1 MARNTDTRDRLIEA
15 AIELIYGRSF
25 GAVGVQEICAR
36 AGVQKGSFYHFF
48 RSKRE
53 LAVAAIDELWHRLR
67 EQVFDPAFAEDAPPL
82 QRIERFFERSAAF
95 QEAQAKASGHVLG
108 CPLGN
113 LALEM
118 STQDE
123 ELRAHLE
130 RLFRAAER
138 RIEKALQA
146 ARADGSAP
154 DVDPAAAARAV
165 FAYMEGALLMAK
177 TGNDPQAV
185 RALGRSAVALATAVT
200 TRAEI
205 AAE

>member
-1 MARNTDTRDRLIEA
+1 MAKTTDTRERLIHA

-36 AGVQKGSFYHFF
+36 ADVQKGSFYHFF

-53 LAVAAIDELWHRLR
+53 LAIAAIDELWRRLQR
-67 EQVFDPAFAEDAPPL
+67 QVFDPAFSEEIPPL
-82 QRIERFFERSAAF
+82 QRIERFFEHSATF
-95 QEAQAKASGHVLG
+95 QAAWADATGHVPG

-123 ELRAHLE
+123 ALREHIA
-130 RLFRAAER
+130 RLFTAAER
-138 RIEKALQA
+138 RIEQALEA

-154 DVDPAAAARAV
+154 DIDPPAAARAL

-177 TGNDPQAV
+177 TRNDPEIV
-185 RALGRSAVALATAVT
+185 RNLGRPAMDLITAPAPVS
-200 TRAEI
+200 EP
-205 AAE
+205 AA